1 MKPSLNTNQPDHPQT
16 PPNQAKLSDRTKT
29 SSRNKLRLDRSKQG
43 SVTKKN
49 EREKKKEK
57 ERNINLKLGEK
68 LKTWLKMEDKEDKTV
83 LEITKNKDKT
93 EEKKTVN
100 NLIGMFEKQ
109 QKSVLQK
116 LNGQS
121 EPTVR
126 LSEVFTTNSNIQ
138 QESRYADGVNMGLK
152 NIMMADNSTQENH
165 GS

>member
-16 PPNQAKLSDRTKT
+16 PPSQAKLSDRTKT
-29 SSRNKLRLDRSKQG
+29 NSRNKLRLDRSKQG